1 MEVVVVKIEKEV
13 DLLNHQEVQE
23 VVEVIMEE
31 AEIVI
36 PQHNQ
41 QNQAIVHLLVIM
53 LLILQPKFKNKR

>member
-13 DLLNHQEVQE
+13 DLLNHQEV
-23 VVEVIMEE
+23 VEVITEE

-36 PQHNQ
+36 HQHNQ
-41 QNQAIVHLLVIM
+41 HNQAIVHLLVIM